1 MGAWKSSN
9 RFAARRRKSQ
19 GSPSR
24 VARAF
29 HRGPSCFTGVSPIAV
44 LPLLSGD
51 ALDAAEGAGRPS
63 RARRNANE
71 PAVRRAVLLRFGRN
85 IAMRGSRLGFTLIEI
100 LVVVAIGG
108 VLITLTLFGLSC
120 DGTCASVPCSE
131 TAPCTFAGSSYTIGN
146 ACAPNVEGSVCD
158 SNGFF
163 PDCVCRNSVGPGNV
177 LRAVC
182 VS

>member
-1 MGAWKSSN
+1 MEVLESIRGA
-9 RFAARRRKSQ
+9 
-19 GSPSR
+19 SPQ
-24 VARAF
+24 VARIAIARCTGVPPRPVVF
-29 HRGPSCFTGVSPIAV
+29 HRCF
-44 LPLLSGD
+44 
-51 ALDAAEGAGRPS
+51 AGRPS
-63 RARRNANE
+63 YPCSPVTRLTVPRARVDHRVRVRNANE

-131 TAPCTFAGSSYTIGN
+131 TAPCTFAGSTYTIGN
-146 ACAPNVEGSVCD
+146 ACAANVEGSVCD